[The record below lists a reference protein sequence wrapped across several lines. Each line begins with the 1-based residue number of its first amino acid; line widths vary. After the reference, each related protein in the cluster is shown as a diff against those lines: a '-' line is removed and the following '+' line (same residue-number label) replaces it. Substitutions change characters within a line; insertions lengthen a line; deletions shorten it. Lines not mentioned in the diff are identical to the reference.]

1 MEQSVTE
8 YSFSI
13 SYSFG
18 GRQSVAKP
26 QYSGGESGL
35 PRFFMKNVKYPT
47 LAQESNIKGKVVVQ
61 FLVNE
66 DGSLSNFKI
75 VQSVHQSLDNEVLR
89 VLMLLPEFIPASDEK
104 GNPIKAYATI
114 SFTFETGY
122 L

>member
-1 MEQSVTE
+1 
-8 YSFSI
+8 
-13 SYSFG
+13 
-18 GRQSVAKP
+18 
-26 QYSGGESGL
+26 
-35 PRFFMKNVKYPT
+35 MKNVKYPT

-104 GNPIKAYATI
+104 VILSKRMPQFLLPSKQVICNGVIDTTKQ
-114 SFTFETGY
+114 SSSKDFKKK
-122 L
+122 